1 MLGTILQRMRQ
12 TLAQR
17 KLGLLACT
25 AVLAACASLRPPVE
39 APRVGLSDL
48 EVVDFGVFEQRY
60 RLELRVQN
68 PNPGAL
74 RIRGMDY
81 VLHINDQEFARG
93 VSDRSVTIAAFGE
106 ARVDIDLVSSLA
118 GVVAQLNELGKQGGD
133 RLPYRL
139 SGRLTIGSPEQS
151 GLFGLIP
158 LSRSLPFD
166 YQGELSFP
174 SLNRLSRGGRS

>member
-1 MLGTILQRMRQ
+1 MDA
-12 TLAQR
+12 TLARQR
-17 KLGLLACT
+17 LGLLACT
-25 AVLAACASLRPPVE
+25 AVLAACASLKPAVQT
-39 APRVGLSDL
+39 PRVGLTDL

-60 RLELRVQN
+60 RLQLRVQN
-68 PNPGAL
+68 PNPGTL

-81 VLHINDQEFARG
+81 TLHINDQEFARG
-93 VSDRSVTIAAFGE
+93 VSDQPVTIPAFGE
-106 ARVDIDLVSSLA
+106 AQVEIELVSSLA

-139 SGRLTIGSPEQS
+139 TGRVTIGST
-151 GLFGLIP
+151 GKGWLFGLIP

-174 SLNRLSRGGRS
+174 ELNRLTRGRSP